1 MFLFGKTVLHHDARK
16 AFIPDDLPH
25 QNCYT
30 AVLGLPAGLAA
41 VLPNPG
47 CLVPTF
53 KQALL
58 GKLEL
63 LPATEYTVETM
74 TRLLKKDGLVT
85 ADLEELEQGHN
96 LIGAWGCYGQES
108 DGHNDFHFRTY
119 YTDGTITEATP
130 GTPERP
136 YPAHEEHFVRHIKD
150 PDPLY
155 RAELNYHFAGFFR
168 ISDEGAEIALT
179 R

>member
-1 MFLFGKTVLHHDARK
+1 MSLFGKKVIHHDARN
-16 AFIPDDLPH
+16 AFIPNELPH

-53 KQALL
+53 TQALL

-63 LPATEYTVETM
+63 LSSPQYTTDIM
-74 TRLLKKDGLVT
+74 THLLKKDGLIT
-85 ADLEELEQGHN
+85 ANIEELKEGHN
-96 LIGAWGCYGQES
+96 LIGAWGCNGHES
-108 DGHNDFHFRTY
+108 DGYNDFHCRTY
-119 YTDGTITEATP
+119 YSDGLITEALP
-130 GTPERP
+130 GTQEKPC
-136 YPAHEEHFVRHIKD
+136 PAHEEHFMRRIKD

-155 RAELNYHFAGFFR
+155 SAELHYHFAGFFR
-168 ISDEGAEIALT
+168 IADEGVEIELT